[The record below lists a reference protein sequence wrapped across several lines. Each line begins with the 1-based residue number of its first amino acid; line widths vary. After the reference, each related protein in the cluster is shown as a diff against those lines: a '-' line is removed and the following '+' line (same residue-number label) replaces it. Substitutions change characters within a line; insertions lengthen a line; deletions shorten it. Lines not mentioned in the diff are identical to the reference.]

1 MQELRE
7 VNQIAVLL
15 AKAAGACREGEGG
28 YTLDLNNGLLVLVSL
43 FFLLLLCI
51 EILQGLMLLHA
62 LASVGCIGVSV
73 QQISVVDGFATISE
87 IDRITR
93 KYGCVVFYLLK
104 LLAVLV
110 LIVLGI
116 VTENVEVA
124 FGRYLGG

>member
-1 MQELRE
+1 
-7 VNQIAVLL
+7 
-15 AKAAGACREGEGG
+15 
-28 YTLDLNNGLLVLVSL
+28 
-43 FFLLLLCI
+43 
-51 EILQGLMLLHA
+51 MLLHA